1 MRLQFGLLIVI
12 YFLFFPTIC
21 TFADNGILFKSQR
34 DFLASKG
41 LTFDPYVIEDYVS
54 VYKGGLIDNNT
65 WLGRFDLV
73 SEFDLEKVGLLKG
86 GLLHVDVMNAHGG
99 LKPTTD
105 HMVGDLQ
112 TVNNIE
118 ATR

>member
-1 MRLQFGLLIVI
+1 M
-12 YFLFFPTIC
+12 
-21 TFADNGILFKSQR
+21 
-34 DFLASKG
+34 ASKG